1 MSTIVTISLGVL
13 GVLIVGGFIFICVN
27 VFLTPGKRFLD
38 DEAESDIP
46 APQRHSW
53 IDYIPNV
60 RSLLR
65 TQNFWAAVVV
75 ILILVALL
83 SGGG

>member
-1 MSTIVTISLGVL
+1 MDPNNDS
-13 GVLIVGGFIFICVN
+13 
-27 VFLTPGKRFLD
+27 
-38 DEAESDIP
+38 ESDIP
-46 APQRHSW
+46 APQRHGW

-65 TQNFWAAVVV
+65 TQNFWAAVAV

>member
-1 MSTIVTISLGVL
+1 MDPNNDL
-13 GVLIVGGFIFICVN
+13 
-27 VFLTPGKRFLD
+27 
-38 DEAESDIP
+38 ESESRP
-46 APQRHSW
+46 ARQRHGW

-75 ILILVALL
+75 ILILVVIVFW
-83 SGGG
+83 

>member
-1 MSTIVTISLGVL
+1 MSTIVTIALGVL
-13 GVLIVGGFIFICVN
+13 GVLIVGGFVFICVN

-46 APQRHSW
+46 TPQRRGW
-53 IDYIPNV
+53 IDYIP
-60 RSLLR
+60 R

>member
-1 MSTIVTISLGVL
+1 
-13 GVLIVGGFIFICVN
+13 VN

-46 APQRHSW
+46 TPQRHGW
-53 IDYIPNV
+53 IDYIP
-60 RSLLR
+60 R

-75 ILILVALL
+75 VLILVALL

>member
-38 DEAESDIP
+38 DEAESNIP
-46 APQRHSW
+46 VPKRHGW
-53 IDYIPNV
+53 IDYIP
-60 RSLLR
+60 R
-65 TQNFWAAVVV
+65 TQNLVAAVVV
-75 ILILVALL
+75 ILIIVVVVFW
-83 SGGG
+83 

>member
-27 VFLTPGKRFLD
+27 VFLTPGKQFLD

-46 APQRHSW
+46 APQRHGW
-53 IDYIPNV
+53 IDYIP
-60 RSLLR
+60 R
-65 TQNFWAAVVV
+65 TQNLVAAVVA
-75 ILILVALL
+75 ILIIVVVVFW
-83 SGGG
+83 

>member
-38 DEAESDIP
+38 DEAESNIP
-46 APQRHSW
+46 APQRHGW
-53 IDYIPNV
+53 IDYIP
-60 RSLLR
+60 RS
-65 TQNFWAAVVV
+65 QNFWAAVVV

>member
-1 MSTIVTISLGVL
+1 MVPNNDS
-13 GVLIVGGFIFICVN
+13 
-27 VFLTPGKRFLD
+27 
-38 DEAESDIP
+38 ESDIP
-46 APQRHSW
+46 APQRHGW

-75 ILILVALL
+75 ILIIVVVVFW
-83 SGGG
+83 

>member
-1 MSTIVTISLGVL
+1 MSTIVTIALGVL
-13 GVLIVGGFIFICVN
+13 GVLIVGGFVFICVN
-27 VFLTPGKRFLD
+27 VFLTPGKRLD
-38 DEAESDIP
+38 EEAESNIP
-46 APQRHSW
+46 APQRHGW

-75 ILILVALL
+75 IFILVALL